1 MEAFKVILED
11 PHVKCIMVKSSIAFT
26 PPVIKK
32 DSEVK
37 PEEEMKTQDELKE
50 TKTAIG
56 AFDVKGNDEAGGTV
70 LKAVE
75 EIAAPEP
82 PKHEEEQNKIFE
94 VVEQQ
99 PQFPGGSVNGW
110 LADHIKY
117 PVVAA
122 ENGISGRVLMSQELD
137 YQDFNNMLRFQRLSH
152 VDVHFETTKYFLT
165 CDRDLSVQMQI
176 NAALTNNVLKV
187 RERKEIPQDFT
198 FNKVGFTSVEGSDQ
212 VDKLWNSLPSWAFD
226 SYDIVRSFDSIIEL
240 NALGASKGNALMDLA
255 SRLKVNQK
263 DVMVFG
269 DQGNDLSMFE
279 NPNFMKIAMGNAIS
293 DIKEKADYVT
303 DDNDHNG
310 IAKAI
315 KKFVL

>member
-1 MEAFKVILED
+1 MAKIDLISNEWADIVFQGRNKVYGAYQLRRSTGKRNIWAMVFVAAVAAVTYLGLAAYNSYQEAQKAKFEAEMEASLLEAKKEAKVEKKTET
-11 PHVKCIMVKSSIAFT
+11 PKVEQVQKVEKVKSSIAFT

-122 ENGISGRVLMSQELD
+122 ENGISGRVVVQFVVERDGSVSQVRVVRGVDPSLD
-137 YQDFNNMLRFQRLSH
+137 KEAQRVISSMPKWIPGKQNGSA
-152 VDVHFETTKYFLT
+152 VRVKYT
-165 CDRDLSVQMQI
+165 VP
-176 NAALTNNVLKV
+176 V
-187 RERKEIPQDFT
+187 T
-198 FNKVGFTSVEGSDQ
+198 F
-212 VDKLWNSLPSWAFD
+212 
-226 SYDIVRSFDSIIEL
+226 
-240 NALGASKGNALMDLA
+240 
-255 SRLKVNQK
+255 RLQ
-263 DVMVFG
+263 
-269 DQGNDLSMFE
+269 
-279 NPNFMKIAMGNAIS
+279 
-293 DIKEKADYVT
+293 
-303 DDNDHNG
+303 
-310 IAKAI
+310 
-315 KKFVL
+315 

>member
-1 MEAFKVILED
+1 MAKIDLISNEWADIVFQGRNKVYGAYQLRRGTSKRNIVSMIFVAAVAAVAYLGLAAYNSYQEAQKAKFEAEMEASLLEAKKEAKVEKKTET
-11 PHVKCIMVKSSIAFT
+11 PKVEQVQKVEKVKSSIAFT

-37 PEEEMKTQDELKE
+37 PEKEMKTQDELKE

-122 ENGISGRVLMSQELD
+122 ENGISGRVVVQFVVERDGSVSQVRVVRGVDPSLD
-137 YQDFNNMLRFQRLSH
+137 KEAQRVISSMP
-152 VDVHFETTKYFLT
+152 KW
-165 CDRDLSVQMQI
+165 
-176 NAALTNNVLKV
+176 
-187 RERKEIPQDFT
+187 IPGKQ
-198 FNKVGFTSVEGSDQ
+198 NGQ
-212 VDKLWNSLPSWAFD
+212 A
-226 SYDIVRSFDSIIEL
+226 VRSRFTVPVTF
-240 NALGASKGNALMDLA
+240 
-255 SRLKVNQK
+255 RLQ
-263 DVMVFG
+263 
-269 DQGNDLSMFE
+269 
-279 NPNFMKIAMGNAIS
+279 
-293 DIKEKADYVT
+293 
-303 DDNDHNG
+303 
-310 IAKAI
+310 
-315 KKFVL
+315 

>member
-1 MEAFKVILED
+1 MAKIDLISNEWADLVFQGRNKVYGAYQLRRGTSKRNIVSMIFVAAVAAVAYLGLAAYNSYQEAQKAKFEAEMEASLLDAKKEAKVEKKTET
-11 PHVKCIMVKSSIAFT
+11 PKVEQVQKVEKVKSSIAFT

-56 AFDVKGNDEAGGTV
+56 AFDVKGNDDAGGTV

-94 VVEQQ
+94 VVEQN

-122 ENGISGRVLMSQELD
+122 ENGISGRVVVQFVVERDGSVSQVRVVRGVDPSLD
-137 YQDFNNMLRFQRLSH
+137 KEAQRVISSMP
-152 VDVHFETTKYFLT
+152 KW
-165 CDRDLSVQMQI
+165 
-176 NAALTNNVLKV
+176 
-187 RERKEIPQDFT
+187 IPGKQ
-198 FNKVGFTSVEGSDQ
+198 NGQ
-212 VDKLWNSLPSWAFD
+212 A
-226 SYDIVRSFDSIIEL
+226 VRSRFTVPVTF
-240 NALGASKGNALMDLA
+240 
-255 SRLKVNQK
+255 RLQ
-263 DVMVFG
+263 
-269 DQGNDLSMFE
+269 
-279 NPNFMKIAMGNAIS
+279 
-293 DIKEKADYVT
+293 
-303 DDNDHNG
+303 
-310 IAKAI
+310 
-315 KKFVL
+315 

>member
-1 MEAFKVILED
+1 MAKIDLISNEWADIVFQGRNKVYGAYQLRRGTSKRNIVSMIFVAAVAAVAYLGLAAYNSYQEAQKAKFEAEMEASLLEAKKEAKVEKKTET
-11 PHVKCIMVKSSIAFT
+11 PKVEQVQKVEKVKSSIAFT

-75 EIAAPEP
+75 DIAAPEP

-122 ENGISGRVLMSQELD
+122 ENGISGRVVVQFVVERDGSVSQVRVVRGVDPSLD
-137 YQDFNNMLRFQRLSH
+137 KEAQRVISSMP
-152 VDVHFETTKYFLT
+152 KW
-165 CDRDLSVQMQI
+165 
-176 NAALTNNVLKV
+176 
-187 RERKEIPQDFT
+187 IPGKQ
-198 FNKVGFTSVEGSDQ
+198 NGQ
-212 VDKLWNSLPSWAFD
+212 A
-226 SYDIVRSFDSIIEL
+226 VRSRFTVPVTF
-240 NALGASKGNALMDLA
+240 
-255 SRLKVNQK
+255 RLQ
-263 DVMVFG
+263 
-269 DQGNDLSMFE
+269 
-279 NPNFMKIAMGNAIS
+279 
-293 DIKEKADYVT
+293 
-303 DDNDHNG
+303 
-310 IAKAI
+310 
-315 KKFVL
+315 

>member
-1 MEAFKVILED
+1 MAKIDLISNEWADIVFQGRNKVYGAYQLRRGTSKRNIVSMIFVAAVAAVAYLGLAAYNSYQEAQKAKFEAEMEASLLEAKKEAKVEKKTET
-11 PHVKCIMVKSSIAFT
+11 PKVEQVQKVEKVKSSIAFT

-110 LADHIKY
+110 LADHIKD

-122 ENGISGRVLMSQELD
+122 ENGISGRVVVQFVVERDGSVSQVRVVRGVDPSLD
-137 YQDFNNMLRFQRLSH
+137 KEAQRVISSMP
-152 VDVHFETTKYFLT
+152 KW
-165 CDRDLSVQMQI
+165 
-176 NAALTNNVLKV
+176 
-187 RERKEIPQDFT
+187 IPGKQ
-198 FNKVGFTSVEGSDQ
+198 NGQ
-212 VDKLWNSLPSWAFD
+212 A
-226 SYDIVRSFDSIIEL
+226 VRSRFTVPVTF
-240 NALGASKGNALMDLA
+240 
-255 SRLKVNQK
+255 RLQ
-263 DVMVFG
+263 
-269 DQGNDLSMFE
+269 
-279 NPNFMKIAMGNAIS
+279 
-293 DIKEKADYVT
+293 
-303 DDNDHNG
+303 
-310 IAKAI
+310 
-315 KKFVL
+315 

>member
-1 MEAFKVILED
+1 MAKIDLISNEWADLVFQGRNKVYGAYQLRRGTSKRNIVSMIFVAAVAAVAYLGLAAYNSYQEAQKAKFEAEMEASLLDAQKEAKVEKKTET
-11 PHVKCIMVKSSIAFT
+11 PKVEQVQKVEKVKSSIAFT

-56 AFDVKGNDEAGGTV
+56 AFDVKGNDDAGGTV

-122 ENGISGRVLMSQELD
+122 ENGISGRVVVQFVVERDGSVSQVRVVRGVDPSLD
-137 YQDFNNMLRFQRLSH
+137 KEAQRVISSMP
-152 VDVHFETTKYFLT
+152 KW
-165 CDRDLSVQMQI
+165 
-176 NAALTNNVLKV
+176 
-187 RERKEIPQDFT
+187 IPGKQ
-198 FNKVGFTSVEGSDQ
+198 NGQ
-212 VDKLWNSLPSWAFD
+212 A
-226 SYDIVRSFDSIIEL
+226 VRSRFTVPVTF
-240 NALGASKGNALMDLA
+240 
-255 SRLKVNQK
+255 RLQ
-263 DVMVFG
+263 
-269 DQGNDLSMFE
+269 
-279 NPNFMKIAMGNAIS
+279 
-293 DIKEKADYVT
+293 
-303 DDNDHNG
+303 
-310 IAKAI
+310 
-315 KKFVL
+315 

>member
-1 MEAFKVILED
+1 MAKIDLISNEWADIVFQGRNKVYGAYQLRRGTSKRNIVSMIFVAAVAAVAYLGLAAYNSYQEAQKAKFEAEMEASLLEAKKEAKVEKKTET
-11 PHVKCIMVKSSIAFT
+11 PKVEQVQKVEKVKSSIAFT
-26 PPVIKK
+26 PPGIKK

-122 ENGISGRVLMSQELD
+122 ENGISGRVVVQFVVERDGSVSQVRVVRGVDPSLD
-137 YQDFNNMLRFQRLSH
+137 KEAQRVISSMP
-152 VDVHFETTKYFLT
+152 KW
-165 CDRDLSVQMQI
+165 
-176 NAALTNNVLKV
+176 
-187 RERKEIPQDFT
+187 IPGKQ
-198 FNKVGFTSVEGSDQ
+198 NGQ
-212 VDKLWNSLPSWAFD
+212 A
-226 SYDIVRSFDSIIEL
+226 VRSRFTVPVTF
-240 NALGASKGNALMDLA
+240 
-255 SRLKVNQK
+255 RLQ
-263 DVMVFG
+263 
-269 DQGNDLSMFE
+269 
-279 NPNFMKIAMGNAIS
+279 
-293 DIKEKADYVT
+293 
-303 DDNDHNG
+303 
-310 IAKAI
+310 
-315 KKFVL
+315 

>member
-1 MEAFKVILED
+1 MAKIDLISNEWADLVFQGRNKVYGAYQLRRGTSKRNIVSMIFVAAVAAVAYLGLAAYNSYQEAQKAKFEAEMEASLLDAKKEAKVEKKTET
-11 PHVKCIMVKSSIAFT
+11 PKVEQVQKVEKVKSSIAFT

-56 AFDVKGNDEAGGTV
+56 AFDVKGNDDAGGTV

-122 ENGISGRVLMSQELD
+122 ENGISGRVVVQFVVERDGSVSQVTVVRGVDPSLD
-137 YQDFNNMLRFQRLSH
+137 KEAQRVISSMP
-152 VDVHFETTKYFLT
+152 KW
-165 CDRDLSVQMQI
+165 
-176 NAALTNNVLKV
+176 
-187 RERKEIPQDFT
+187 IPGKQ
-198 FNKVGFTSVEGSDQ
+198 NGQ
-212 VDKLWNSLPSWAFD
+212 A
-226 SYDIVRSFDSIIEL
+226 VRSRFTVPVTF
-240 NALGASKGNALMDLA
+240 
-255 SRLKVNQK
+255 RLQ
-263 DVMVFG
+263 
-269 DQGNDLSMFE
+269 
-279 NPNFMKIAMGNAIS
+279 
-293 DIKEKADYVT
+293 
-303 DDNDHNG
+303 
-310 IAKAI
+310 
-315 KKFVL
+315 

>member
-1 MEAFKVILED
+1 MAKIDLITNEWADLVFQGRNKVYGAYQLRRGTSKRNIVSMIFVAAVAAVAYLGLAAYNSYQEAQKAKFEAEMEASLLDAKKEAKVEKKTET
-11 PHVKCIMVKSSIAFT
+11 PKVEQVQKVEKVKSSIAFT

-56 AFDVKGNDEAGGTV
+56 AFDVKGNDDAGGTV

-122 ENGISGRVLMSQELD
+122 ENGISGRVVVQFVVERDGSVSQVRVVRGVDPSLD
-137 YQDFNNMLRFQRLSH
+137 KEAQRVISSMP
-152 VDVHFETTKYFLT
+152 KW
-165 CDRDLSVQMQI
+165 
-176 NAALTNNVLKV
+176 
-187 RERKEIPQDFT
+187 IPGKQ
-198 FNKVGFTSVEGSDQ
+198 NGQ
-212 VDKLWNSLPSWAFD
+212 A
-226 SYDIVRSFDSIIEL
+226 VRSRFTVPVTF
-240 NALGASKGNALMDLA
+240 
-255 SRLKVNQK
+255 RLQ
-263 DVMVFG
+263 
-269 DQGNDLSMFE
+269 
-279 NPNFMKIAMGNAIS
+279 
-293 DIKEKADYVT
+293 
-303 DDNDHNG
+303 
-310 IAKAI
+310 
-315 KKFVL
+315 

>member
-1 MEAFKVILED
+1 MAKIDLISNEWADIVFQGRNKVYGAYQLRRGTSKRNIVSMIFVAAVAAVAYLGLAAYNSYQEAQKAKFEAEMEASLLEAKKEAKVEKKTET
-11 PHVKCIMVKSSIAFT
+11 PKVEQVQKVEKVKSSIAFT

-56 AFDVKGNDEAGGTV
+56 AFDVKGNDEAGRTV

-75 EIAAPEP
+75 DIAAPEP

-122 ENGISGRVLMSQELD
+122 ENGISGRVVVQFVVERDGSVSQVKVVRGVDPSLD
-137 YQDFNNMLRFQRLSH
+137 KEAQRVISSMP
-152 VDVHFETTKYFLT
+152 KW
-165 CDRDLSVQMQI
+165 
-176 NAALTNNVLKV
+176 
-187 RERKEIPQDFT
+187 IPGKQ
-198 FNKVGFTSVEGSDQ
+198 NGQ
-212 VDKLWNSLPSWAFD
+212 A
-226 SYDIVRSFDSIIEL
+226 VRSRFTVPVTF
-240 NALGASKGNALMDLA
+240 
-255 SRLKVNQK
+255 RLQ
-263 DVMVFG
+263 
-269 DQGNDLSMFE
+269 
-279 NPNFMKIAMGNAIS
+279 
-293 DIKEKADYVT
+293 
-303 DDNDHNG
+303 
-310 IAKAI
+310 
-315 KKFVL
+315 

>member
-1 MEAFKVILED
+1 MAKIDLISNEWADLVFQGRNKVYGAYQLRRGTSKRNIVSMIFVAAVAAVAYLGLAAYNSYQEAQKAKFEAEMEASLLDAKKEAKVEKKTET
-11 PHVKCIMVKSSIAFT
+11 PKVEQVQKVEKVKSSIAFT

-56 AFDVKGNDEAGGTV
+56 AFDVKGNDDAGGTV

-117 PVVAA
+117 PVGSFV
-122 ENGISGRVLMSQELD
+122 VLTHHST
-137 YQDFNNMLRFQRLSH
+137 RRHS
-152 VDVHFETTKYFLT
+152 
-165 CDRDLSVQMQI
+165 
-176 NAALTNNVLKV
+176 A
-187 RERKEIPQDFT
+187 
-198 FNKVGFTSVEGSDQ
+198 
-212 VDKLWNSLPSWAFD
+212 
-226 SYDIVRSFDSIIEL
+226 
-240 NALGASKGNALMDLA
+240 
-255 SRLKVNQK
+255 
-263 DVMVFG
+263 
-269 DQGNDLSMFE
+269 
-279 NPNFMKIAMGNAIS
+279 
-293 DIKEKADYVT
+293 
-303 DDNDHNG
+303 
-310 IAKAI
+310 
-315 KKFVL
+315 

>member
-1 MEAFKVILED
+1 MAKIDLISNEWADLVFQGRNKVYGAYQLRRGTSKRNIVSMIFVAAVAAVAYLGLAAYNSYQEAQKAKFEAEMEASLLDAKKEAKVEKKTET
-11 PHVKCIMVKSSIAFT
+11 PKVEPVQKVEKVKSSIAFT

-56 AFDVKGNDEAGGTV
+56 AYDVKGNDDAGGTV

-122 ENGISGRVLMSQELD
+122 ENGISGRVVVQFVVERDGSVSQVRVVRGVDPSLD
-137 YQDFNNMLRFQRLSH
+137 KEAQRVISSMP
-152 VDVHFETTKYFLT
+152 KW
-165 CDRDLSVQMQI
+165 
-176 NAALTNNVLKV
+176 
-187 RERKEIPQDFT
+187 IPGKQ
-198 FNKVGFTSVEGSDQ
+198 NGQ
-212 VDKLWNSLPSWAFD
+212 A
-226 SYDIVRSFDSIIEL
+226 VRSRFTVPVTF
-240 NALGASKGNALMDLA
+240 
-255 SRLKVNQK
+255 RLQ
-263 DVMVFG
+263 
-269 DQGNDLSMFE
+269 
-279 NPNFMKIAMGNAIS
+279 
-293 DIKEKADYVT
+293 
-303 DDNDHNG
+303 
-310 IAKAI
+310 
-315 KKFVL
+315 

>member
-1 MEAFKVILED
+1 MAKIDLISNEWADIVFQGRNKVYGAYQLRRGTSKRNIVAMIFVAAVAAVAYLGLAAYNSYQEAQKAKFEAEMEASLLDAKKEAKVEKKTET
-11 PHVKCIMVKSSIAFT
+11 PKVEQVQKVEKVKSSIAFT

-82 PKHEEEQNKIFE
+82 PKQEEEQNKIFE

-122 ENGISGRVLMSQELD
+122 ENGISGRVVVQFVVERDGSVSQVRVVRGVDPSLD
-137 YQDFNNMLRFQRLSH
+137 KEAQRVISSMP
-152 VDVHFETTKYFLT
+152 KW
-165 CDRDLSVQMQI
+165 
-176 NAALTNNVLKV
+176 
-187 RERKEIPQDFT
+187 IPGKQ
-198 FNKVGFTSVEGSDQ
+198 NGQ
-212 VDKLWNSLPSWAFD
+212 A
-226 SYDIVRSFDSIIEL
+226 VRSRFTVPVTF
-240 NALGASKGNALMDLA
+240 
-255 SRLKVNQK
+255 RLQ
-263 DVMVFG
+263 
-269 DQGNDLSMFE
+269 
-279 NPNFMKIAMGNAIS
+279 
-293 DIKEKADYVT
+293 
-303 DDNDHNG
+303 
-310 IAKAI
+310 
-315 KKFVL
+315 

>member
-1 MEAFKVILED
+1 MAKIDLISNEWADIVFQGRNKVYGAYQLRRGTSKRNIVAMIFVAAVAAVAYLGLAAYNSYQEAQKAKFEAEMEASLLEAKKEAKVEKKTET
-11 PHVKCIMVKSSIAFT
+11 PKVEQVQKVEKVKSSIAFT

-122 ENGISGRVLMSQELD
+122 ENGISGRVVVQFVVERDGSVSQVRVVRGVDPSLD
-137 YQDFNNMLRFQRLSH
+137 KEAQRVISSMP
-152 VDVHFETTKYFLT
+152 KW
-165 CDRDLSVQMQI
+165 
-176 NAALTNNVLKV
+176 
-187 RERKEIPQDFT
+187 IPGKQ
-198 FNKVGFTSVEGSDQ
+198 NGQ
-212 VDKLWNSLPSWAFD
+212 A
-226 SYDIVRSFDSIIEL
+226 VRSRFTVPVTF
-240 NALGASKGNALMDLA
+240 
-255 SRLKVNQK
+255 RLQ
-263 DVMVFG
+263 
-269 DQGNDLSMFE
+269 
-279 NPNFMKIAMGNAIS
+279 
-293 DIKEKADYVT
+293 
-303 DDNDHNG
+303 
-310 IAKAI
+310 
-315 KKFVL
+315 